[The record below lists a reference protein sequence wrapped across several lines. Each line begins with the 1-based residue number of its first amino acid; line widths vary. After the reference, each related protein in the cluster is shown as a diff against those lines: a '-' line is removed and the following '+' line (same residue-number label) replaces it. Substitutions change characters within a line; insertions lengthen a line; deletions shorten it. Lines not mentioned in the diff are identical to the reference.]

1 MQVRSS
7 FPEAEEMKSL
17 YNRIFKNNQVTYG
30 RPYSVQIPVTVHKLN
45 IEELSEEEEAESEEM
60 SESPDPELLL
70 ENARHK
76 CEMMTRE
83 AELEADRI
91 IEEARREAEGGAQK
105 ITEEAWQKG
114 YAEGI
119 DAAAE
124 QSRDILAQAEEM
136 RLEAQR
142 EHEELIAG
150 MEEEMLS
157 LVMDVTRKVVAG
169 ELATD
174 KDLIIRLI
182 REALPKCSNKDG
194 AVLRVSP
201 GDAEKLAENR
211 EELLSGIEGADSLEI
226 KKDSTLHAGDC
237 IIETQFGSVDAGVN
251 TRLDKIDEAFKEE
264 LLGR

>member
-1 MQVRSS
+1 
-7 FPEAEEMKSL
+7 
-17 YNRIFKNNQVTYG
+17 
-30 RPYSVQIPVTVHKLN
+30 
-45 IEELSEEEEAESEEM
+45 
-60 SESPDPELLL
+60 
-70 ENARHK
+70 
-76 CEMMTRE
+76 MMTRE

-91 IEEARREAEGGAQK
+91 IEEARQEAAGETQK

-157 LVMDVTRKVVAG
+157 LVMDVTRKVVAS

-174 KDLIIRLI
+174 KDVIIRLI
-182 REALPKCSNKDG
+182 REALPKCSNKVG

-201 GDAEKLAENR
+201 EDAENLAENR
-211 EELLSGIEGADSLEI
+211 DELFADIEGADDLEI
-226 KKDSTLHAGDC
+226 KKDRTLHKGDC
-237 IIETQFGSVDAGVN
+237 IIESQFGSIDAGVG
-251 TRLDKIDEAFKEE
+251 TRLDKIEEAFNEE
-264 LLGR
+264 LVGR